1 MGLFKIVNNN
11 MIVSIFKNMFH
22 CFRKTDRRRPL
33 QRAVGY
39 VFVTRYVLIA
49 NERRQDRQKNVIRK
63 CWSEQYRVQ
72 YTLEKTTL

>member
-1 MGLFKIVNNN
+1 
-11 MIVSIFKNMFH
+11 MIVSTFKNMFH

-49 NERRQDRQKNVIRK
+49 NESL
-63 CWSEQYRVQ
+63 W
-72 YTLEKTTL
+72 KTTRSAEKRYTKMLEWAISSAI